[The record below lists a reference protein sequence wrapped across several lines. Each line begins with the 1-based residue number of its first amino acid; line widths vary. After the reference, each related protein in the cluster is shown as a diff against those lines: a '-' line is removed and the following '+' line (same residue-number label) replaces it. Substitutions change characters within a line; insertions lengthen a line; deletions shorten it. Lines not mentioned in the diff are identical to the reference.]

1 MVLLWDKFF
10 DFKTYFIK
18 RKESR
23 MSSCCYVI
31 TGHCPVHRLSVCPL
45 APLLKVKGGRN
56 EELRGGEYSLNM
68 SLTTVFPLQ
77 AAGVSTLLAPVKVKV
92 AGPGGRWHG
101 PS

>member
-1 MVLLWDKFF
+1 MLWDKFF

-92 AGPGGRWHG
+92 AGPGGWWHG
-101 PS
+101 PP